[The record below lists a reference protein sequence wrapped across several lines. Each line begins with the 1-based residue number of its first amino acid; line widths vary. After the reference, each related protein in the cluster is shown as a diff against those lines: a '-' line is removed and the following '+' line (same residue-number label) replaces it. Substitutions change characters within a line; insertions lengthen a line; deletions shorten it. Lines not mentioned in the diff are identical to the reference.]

1 MTRLVRRN
9 GGLEVESSIPSA
21 NIQPIRCLLPLPDAS
36 TEGRTPGGV
45 FVAHHDSRGLVIS
58 DPHAPCRSC
67 SSCIDGLPEACL
79 QRRCP
84 GRGEDE
90 GGLAE
95 RQLCA
100 EELLIDLPGD
110 VDPDVA
116 IWSSEAATALGA
128 MRSVVPGDRPYVSVV
143 GDSAAAILAG
153 ELGSQRDSRFRLL
166 CRRESTLKEGERRGI
181 RTRLLSEVGQHGDQD
196 VLVLLDGALEVPSL
210 VQLLRPRG
218 RLVLARPPRI
228 SADFSSLF
236 RQQLTVLPSAA
247 SPVRSGL
254 DALIKGTLRADGLA
268 ERVLALDEVSQWWQQ
283 PRARTLVRIG
293 ANR

>member
-1 MTRLVRRN
+1 
-9 GGLEVESSIPSA
+9 
-21 NIQPIRCLLPLPDAS
+21 
-36 TEGRTPGGV
+36 
-45 FVAHHDSRGLVIS
+45 
-58 DPHAPCRSC
+58 
-67 SSCIDGLPEACL
+67 
-79 QRRCP
+79 
-84 GRGEDE
+84 
-90 GGLAE
+90 LAE
-95 RQLCA
+95 RQSCA
-100 EELLIDLPGD
+100 EELLIDLPSD

-128 MRSVVPGDRPYVSVV
+128 MRSVVPGDRPFVSVV

-166 CRRESTLKEGERRGI
+166 CQRESTLQEAERRGI

-196 VLVLLDGALEVPSL
+196 LLVLLDGALDVPNL
-210 VQLLRPRG
+210 LQLLRPRG

-254 DALIKGTLRADGLA
+254 DALVKGTLRADGLA
-268 ERVLALDEVSQWWQQ
+268 ERVLALDEVGQWWQQ

-293 ANR
+293 STR